1 MLKIK
6 SVLKNSIG
14 EELGLEKG
22 DEVLCFDGHEA
33 VDLLDY
39 LYYEE
44 KEFFTVTVRQTNGDV
59 SSCEI
64 EKEDFETLGLTFEND
79 NLEIRTCHNHCI
91 FCFIDQMP
99 CGMRDTLYV
108 KDDDYRQ
115 SFLCGN
121 FVTLTNLTESDEER
135 IERLKLSP
143 L

>member
-22 DEVLCFDGHEA
+22 DEVLRFDGHEA

-44 KEFFTVTVRQTNGDV
+44 KDFFTITVRQTNGDV

-64 EKEDFETLGLTFEND
+64 EKEDFETCFVECLKEEFLHLINKKQYIYAETLSAFEYY
-79 NLEIRTCHNHCI
+79 T
-91 FCFIDQMP
+91 
-99 CGMRDTLYV
+99 
-108 KDDDYRQ
+108 K
-115 SFLCGN
+115 
-121 FVTLTNLTESDEER
+121 
-135 IERLKLSP
+135 
-143 L
+143 